1 MTHLSSVLLVLALSG
16 PSGGETVLLDFTAD
30 WCGYCREMDPIVRQL
45 ADAGYPVRKVDFDR
59 ERELAARFGVTRIPC
74 FVMLVDGQVVAKELG
89 PQSLGKL
96 EQLCRLGAN
105 QTAPAPRTT
114 GQQAPAV
121 FTGSPTA
128 QTDVRP
134 ASHNRAAP
142 ARQTAPDADLLAA
155 TVRLRVED
163 PTGHSCGT
171 GTIIDAR
178 HGKSLILTCG
188 HLFRAS
194 QGKGSIEVELFG
206 ANRGRSV
213 PGELI
218 AYDEKRDLALL
229 FIRPPGPVVAARVA
243 ATDYVAAAGDSVI
256 NIGCNNGHDP
266 TARHNRV
273 TSVNR
278 YLGPANLQVGGLP
291 VEGRSGGGL
300 FSLDGRVIGVCNAAD
315 PYDDEGFYAAAG
327 AIQAMLDEARV
338 SFVYRQDGGV
348 PGVETS
354 LAATA
359 TSPMQ
364 SMQSMQ
370 PMRAAPSMAAEMPTP
385 TRMLQATGSPMSSF
399 NTVTPQLSDGREQAA
414 LEEILRRKAQ
424 GDEVIVIVRPRGNP
438 QAPSDILV
446 LDDVSPDF
454 LRRLATGPG
463 RGATQ
468 SGPPRQ
474 PSHGAGGSRP
484 R

>member
-1 MTHLSSVLLVLALSG
+1 MTHFSSVLLALALSA
-16 PSGGETVLLDFTAD
+16 PGGGDTVLLDFYAD
-30 WCGYCREMDPIVRQL
+30 WCGPCREMDPIVRQL
-45 ADAGYPVRKVDFDR
+45 VDAGYPVRKVHLDR
-59 ERELAARFGVTRIPC
+59 EPELAARFGVTRIPC
-74 FVMLVDGQVVAKELG
+74 FVMLVDGHVVAKELG

-96 EQLCRLGAN
+96 EQMCRLADN
-105 QTAPAPRTT
+105 RTAPVSRKT
-114 GQQAPAV
+114 GQQAPTV
-121 FTGSPTA
+121 FTGSPTS

-142 ARQTAPDADLLAA
+142 PRQTAPDADLLAA

-163 PTGHSCGT
+163 PKGHSCGT

-178 HGKSLILTCG
+178 HGRALILTCG

-194 QGKGSIEVELFG
+194 QGKGAIEVDLFG

-213 PGELI
+213 RGTLI
-218 AYDEKRDLALL
+218 SYDEKRDLGLL
-229 FIRPPGPVVAARVA
+229 FIRPPGPVIVARVA
-243 ATDYVAAAGDSVI
+243 ATDYVAAAGDAVI
-256 NIGCNNGHDP
+256 NIGCNNGDDP

-273 TSVNR
+273 SSVNR
-278 YLGPANLQVGGLP
+278 YLGPPNLQVGGLP

-327 AIQAMLDEARV
+327 AIRAVLDEARV
-338 SFVYRQDGGV
+338 SFVYRQDAG
-348 PGVETS
+348 PAGVETS

-359 TSPMQ
+359 TPPQ
-364 SMQSMQ
+364 PMQ
-370 PMRAAPSMAAEMPTP
+370 PMRSALSMAAEMPTP

-399 NTVTPQLSDGREQAA
+399 DTITPQLSDGREQAA

-424 GDEVIVIVRPRGNP
+424 GDEVIVIVRSRSDA
-438 QAPSDILV
+438 QAPSDILI

-454 LRRLATGPG
+454 LRRLVAGSGQPFPRRRGP
-463 RGATQ
+463 A
-468 SGPPRQ
+468 S
-474 PSHGAGGSRP
+474 PSTVR
-484 R
+484 

>member
-1 MTHLSSVLLVLALSG
+1 MTHLSSILLVLALSG
-16 PSGGETVLLDFTAD
+16 PSGGETVLLDFYAD
-30 WCGYCREMDPIVRQL
+30 WCGPCREMDPIVRQL
-45 ADAGYPVRKVDFDR
+45 ADAGYPVRKVNLDR
-59 ERELAARFGVTRIPC
+59 QAELAARFGVTRIPC

-96 EQLCRLGAN
+96 EQMCRLADDR
-105 QTAPAPRTT
+105 TAPVPR
-114 GQQAPAV
+114 PAGRHLPTV

-128 QTDVRP
+128 QTDVRA
-134 ASHNRAAP
+134 ASHDPPAA
-142 ARQTAPDADLLAA
+142 ARQTAPEADLLAA

-163 PTGHSCGT
+163 PKGHSCGT

-178 HGKSLILTCG
+178 HGRALILTCG
-188 HLFRAS
+188 HLFRES
-194 QGKGSIEVELFG
+194 QGEGEIVVDLFG

-213 PGELI
+213 PGRLI
-218 AYDEKRDLALL
+218 SYDEKRDLGLL
-229 FIRPPGPVVAARVA
+229 FIRPPGPVAPARVA
-243 ATDYVAAAGDSVI
+243 ATDYLAAAGDSVI
-256 NIGCNNGHDP
+256 NIGCNNGDDP

-278 YLGPANLQVGGLP
+278 YLGPPNLQVGGLP

-327 AIQAMLDEARV
+327 AIQAVLDEARV
-338 SFVYRQDGGV
+338 SFVYRQDGGAA
-348 PGVETS
+348 GVETS
-354 LAATA
+354 LAAIA

-364 SMQSMQ
+364 PMQPMQ

-399 NTVTPQLSDGREQAA
+399 DTITPQLSDGREQAA

-424 GDEVIVIVRPRGNP
+424 GDEVIVIVRSRSDA
-438 QAPSDILV
+438 QAPSDILI

-454 LRRLATGPG
+454 LRRLAAGSGQPFPQRRGP
-463 RGATQ
+463 AV
-468 SGPPRQ
+468 
-474 PSHGAGGSRP
+474 PSTVR
-484 R
+484 